1 MFEHTPAGVMIEK
14 NSIKDVVFR
23 MSFQEMRKYLLA
35 MYLWNNTSN
44 LTLDE
49 ALSEAERQLKAT
61 ERCVDNGITAKVI
74 LEKTEYFLNEKRENY
89 EKMCN
94 PQPIQVDV
102 FENTTKEPLKK
113 RVACSP
119 TKEEIENKEVYKEV
133 AERLGI
139 PVESVRKLDE
149 ELWKQGVEC
158 TGKPVER
165 LREEHEEFYNRLAET
180 RGETVEAIRKGW
192 RCWGL
197 EELFYSKKENHLPYA
212 RKIALYLKKR
222 GETIVPLG
230 EIGRDLKLDILQMFF
245 GVQCLR
251 LRGLVEDKR
260 GEIVEV
266 SPKLYDAWDLFLDS
280 ESLERE
286 FFTLN

>member
-14 NSIKDVVFR
+14 NSIKDVVFK

-113 RVACSP
+113 RVVCSP
-119 TKEEIENKEVYKEV
+119 TKEESNLEEFYRNQ
-133 AERLGI
+133 AEHY
-139 PVESVRKLDE
+139 
-149 ELWKQGVEC
+149 
-158 TGKPVER
+158 GKPVETI
-165 LREEHEEFYNRLAET
+165 REAF
-180 RGETVEAIRKGW
+180 RKW
-192 RCWGL
+192 DADM
-197 EELFYSKKENHLPYA
+197 EYYSQEKNHLPYA

-230 EIGRDLKLDILQMFF
+230 EISRDLKLDILQMFF
-245 GVQCLR
+245 GVACLR
-251 LRGLVEDKR
+251 RRGLVEDKR

-286 FFTLN
+286 FFALN

>member
-14 NSIKDVVFR
+14 NSIKDVVFK
-23 MSFQEMRKYLLA
+23 MSFHEMRKYLLA

-113 RVACSP
+113 IVASKPIHDLDCDILGLPIQEHTECPITGNVKTIQKVEGGVIKRFILSERTIDEQNKKRELAWKIVLFLKGKESP
-119 TKEEIENKEVYKEV
+119 CNFKLDWKELWEKFPCDDYQFFFSSVCLLEWWGITTTVWTTEKMDDGVYKHYEIV
-133 AERLGI
+133 
-139 PVESVRKLDE
+139 
-149 ELWKQGVEC
+149 
-158 TGKPVER
+158 
-165 LREEHEEFYNRLAET
+165 LAEKL
-180 RGETVEAIRKGW
+180 GAIHP
-192 RCWGL
+192 
-197 EELFYSKKENHLPYA
+197 SKIPDNWKFDWE
-212 RKIALYLKKR
+212 
-222 GETIVPLG
+222 
-230 EIGRDLKLDILQMFF
+230 
-245 GVQCLR
+245 
-251 LRGLVEDKR
+251 
-260 GEIVEV
+260 
-266 SPKLYDAWDLFLDS
+266 
-280 ESLERE
+280 
-286 FFTLN
+286 